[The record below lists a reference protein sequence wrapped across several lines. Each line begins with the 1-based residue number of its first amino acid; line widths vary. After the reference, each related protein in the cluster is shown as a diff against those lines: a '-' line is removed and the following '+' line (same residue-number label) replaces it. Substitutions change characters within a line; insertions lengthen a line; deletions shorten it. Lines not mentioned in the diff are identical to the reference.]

1 MVMLNSTS
9 KKIFK
14 YFPLPFTDSNTSD
27 LLFLL
32 MVFFVS
38 QQRPMCH
45 DQLYKIQLRKKY
57 NMLSLSSFSFCK
69 IEKSNVLFASQF
81 ENSWFT
87 IIHRQDLGSLSVQL
101 GQPGNG
107 A

>member
-1 MVMLNSTS
+1 MSTIMDQKKLNPVGERGTVMLNSTS
-9 KKIFK
+9 KEIFK
-14 YFPLPFTDSNTSD
+14 YFPLVFTDSNTSD

-57 NMLSLSSFSFCK
+57 NTLSLSSFSFCK
-69 IEKSNVLFASQF
+69 TEKKQCPICILV
-81 ENSWFT
+81 
-87 IIHRQDLGSLSVQL
+87 
-101 GQPGNG
+101 
-107 A
+107 